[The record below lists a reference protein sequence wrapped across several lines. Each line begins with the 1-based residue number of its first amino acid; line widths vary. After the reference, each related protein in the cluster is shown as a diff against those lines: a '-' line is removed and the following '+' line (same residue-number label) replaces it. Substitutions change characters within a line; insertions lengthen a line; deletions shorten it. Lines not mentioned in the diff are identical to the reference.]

1 MTRSD
6 CDCLDAAAGPSS
18 TLPAD
23 FILPRLFD
31 SLGIFGNPKLFG
43 EAQAIAL
50 RRVGA
55 GPCERGDQPPQLCPK
70 E

>member
-1 MTRSD
+1 MTRH
-6 CDCLDAAAGPSS
+6 DATSIYQQGELGSASTVRAG
-18 TLPAD
+18 

-31 SLGIFGNPKLFG
+31 SLGLFSNPKLFG

-55 GPCERGDQPPQLCPK
+55 GQGERGDQLRSK